1 MKRTLLDFNLLKTE
15 LILLRIEVIE
25 VWSTPLLVFLGVVFL
40 QANDV
45 LGHLLEHLGLEGAL
59 RLAGAQF
66 RLESIVIDLRR
77 VETAIETIVIEFSL
91 LGGRRGFDSIMSV
104 GGVREDS
111 FLGLI
116 QNAPRH
122 DC

>member
-1 MKRTLLDFNLLKTE
+1 MKGTLLDFNLLKTE
-15 LILLRIEVIE
+15 LIFLRIEIIE
-25 VWSTPLLVFLGVVFL
+25 ARSTPLLVFLGVIL
-40 QANDV
+40 LKANDV
-45 LGHLLEHLGLEGAL
+45 LGHLLEHLSLEGAL
-59 RLAGAQF
+59 GLAGAQL
-66 RLESIVIDLRR
+66 RLESILVCLRR
-77 VETAIETIVIEFSL
+77 VETTVEAIVIEFSL
-91 LGGRRGFDSIMSV
+91 LGGGWGFESIMSV